1 MTTLNKVR
9 KSWLIVAATVASL
22 AWGSPVSAHGQ
33 LDSSSPAPSAVLET
47 APSEISLDF
56 NEPVTPVA
64 RSIEI
69 YNQDGQRI
77 VLGEALLS
85 PDDPSVLIAGDVPDI
100 PDGLYVVAWRAVS
113 NDGHAIEGAYSF
125 QIGASATIV
134 ATTDLINNILSGQ
147 DGPQGLSWLMGV
159 AKFLG
164 FLGVCLALGCLA
176 MLAGG

>member
-1 MTTLNKVR
+1 MTTVKKVR

-33 LDSSSPAPSAVLET
+33 LDSSSPAPAAVLET

-85 PDDPSVLIAGDVPDI
+85 PD
-100 PDGLYVVAWRAVS
+100 
-113 NDGHAIEGAYSF
+113 
-125 QIGASATIV
+125 
-134 ATTDLINNILSGQ
+134 
-147 DGPQGLSWLMGV
+147 
-159 AKFLG
+159 
-164 FLGVCLALGCLA
+164 
-176 MLAGG
+176 